1 MMLWDETYSSLLG
14 EHTFR
19 AKDLSI
25 AESVIQSQKTF
36 QDLTKSERE
45 ISRGWLLLRSYVKS
59 QKLHEG
65 NVEVASTAQLLISV
79 IDFAEVISEKICS
92 RDYSG
97 EQLPDSSV
105 LEETFLAL
113 EYLRACSKISQFQQ
127 QLPKQNGSVIRD
139 VPTKDQINAKMKN
152 VKNQVDKVRLF
163 ISNWRDLLSKTST
176 DALVEQMQ
184 SGRHNDHLREL
195 IGPELLENCAK
206 SFLGSAC
213 DALDG
218 LLRAAKL

>member
-36 QDLTKSERE
+36 QDLTDSERE
-45 ISRGWLLLRSYVKS
+45 MSKGWLLLHSYVKG
-59 QKLHEG
+59 QTPHEG
-65 NVEVASTAQLLISV
+65 KAEVASTAQLLTSI
-79 IDFAEVISEKICS
+79 INFAEVRTEKICS

-105 LEETFLAL
+105 LQEVFLAL
-113 EYLRACSKISQFQQ
+113 EYLRACSKISQFHQ
-127 QLPKQNGSVIRD
+127 QLPKQNGSVTRD
-139 VPTKDQINAKMKN
+139 IPTKDQINAKMKN
-152 VKNQVDKVRLF
+152 VQTQVDKVRLF
-163 ISNWRDLLSKTST
+163 ISNWRNLLSKTSI

-184 SGRHNDHLREL
+184 SGRHNDHLRKL
-195 IGPELLENCAK
+195 IGSELLENCTK